1 MNTAELVKKPN
12 GSELA
17 PATPMDLLSVALNNN
32 AAIDVIE
39 RLAAL
44 QEKAL
49 AREAEYQFNE
59 AMSRVQKELLMVAP
73 DLQNPQTHSKYASYA
88 AIDKV
93 VRPVYTREG
102 LSLSF
107 DTGDSP
113 TPDCVRVVCY
123 VSRGSHTRT
132 YKVDMPADG
141 KGAKG
146 GDVMTKT
153 HATGAAMSYGMRYL
167 LKYIFNIA
175 IGEDADGNSPK
186 MEDLAEQLEWI
197 ANASD
202 EAELRRLFAA
212 AYKKAGALKDQQ
224 ALKAVIAAKDNRL
237 KDLR

>member
-1 MNTAELVKKPN
+1 MSGCPNIVPKMATIPCNARIRSARRATGMTEEAMSTAELVKKPN

-59 AMSRVQKELLMVAP
+59 AMSRVQKEVLMVAP

-107 DTGDSP
+107 DTGDAP
-113 TPDCVRVVCY
+113 NADCVRVVCY
-123 VSRGSHTRT
+123 VSRGSH
-132 YKVDMPADG
+132 
-141 KGAKG
+141 
-146 GDVMTKT
+146 
-153 HATGAAMSYGMRYL
+153 
-167 LKYIFNIA
+167 
-175 IGEDADGNSPK
+175 
-186 MEDLAEQLEWI
+186 
-197 ANASD
+197 
-202 EAELRRLFAA
+202 
-212 AYKKAGALKDQQ
+212 
-224 ALKAVIAAKDNRL
+224 
-237 KDLR
+237 